1 MFNENSGL
9 VQVWLRLIKNNNY
22 TIDQVP
28 NISNLK
34 EIVIKILEGWL
45 NYDNWCKC

>member
-9 VQVWLRLIKNNNY
+9 VQVWLRLIKNNGY
-22 TIDQVP
+22 TINQVP

-34 EIVIKILEGWL
+34 EIVIKILEG
-45 NYDNWCKC
+45 

>member
-34 EIVIKILEGWL
+34 EIVIKILEG
-45 NYDNWCKC
+45 